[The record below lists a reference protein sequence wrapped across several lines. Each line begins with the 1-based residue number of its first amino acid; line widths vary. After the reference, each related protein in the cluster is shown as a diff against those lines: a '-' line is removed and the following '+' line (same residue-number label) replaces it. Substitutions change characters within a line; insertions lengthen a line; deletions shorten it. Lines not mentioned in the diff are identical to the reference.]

1 MATRKKFAAKQKYAE
16 QDAKDGRMFMI
27 ILGVVTL
34 ILVALLYFFYV

>member
-34 ILVALLYFFYV
+34 ILVALLYFLYV